1 MKFAIVRGARS
12 AKELWAYLPHNFVI
26 VGGGGQLRD
35 RGGRTE
41 VRHEYV
47 IAGLDMSGWTLDDYV
62 IPRLGSGSIGAR
74 EITATQAVDW
84 IHLYQIADQRK
95 DGYYL
100 LDASVDEQEPIA
112 VHKPNRTATHE
123 GRDELITEAFGI
135 APGETLRLDDE
146 FSHGLGEVDAGE
158 EG

>member
-1 MKFAIVRGARS
+1 MRFAIVTGARD
-12 AKELWAYLPHNFVI
+12 AKELWAYLPNNFVI
-26 VGGGGQLRD
+26 VGGGAQSRE

-47 IAGLDMSGWTLDDYV
+47 IAGLDSHGWTLEDYV
-62 IPRLGSGSIGAR
+62 IPRLGSGSIGCR

-100 LDASVDEQEPIA
+100 LDASVEEQEPIA
-112 VHKPNRTATHE
+112 VHIPHLHHDNTYR
-123 GRDELITEAFGI
+123 G
-135 APGETLRLDDE
+135 
-146 FSHGLGEVDAGE
+146 
-158 EG
+158 